1 MKITLALPFVLS
13 ALSWLSAVGGASAQS
28 FSIDRFAIAGG
39 GVTFATGGPYSL
51 GGTLG
56 QPAVGVSTGG
66 NYELAGGFWAG
77 AISLAP
83 TALLTVTTVAGEV
96 QIGWPAPLS
105 NWVLEGATT
114 LGPVPDWAEVV
125 PAPVGNSFTT
135 PVGGGLKFFRL
146 RKP

>member
-1 MKITLALPFVLS
+1 MKIPFTLPLVLS

-28 FSIDRFAIAGG
+28 YAIDRFAIAGG
-39 GVTFATGGPYSL
+39 GGTFATGGPYSL
-51 GGTLG
+51 GGTIG
-56 QPAVGVSTGG
+56 QPTAAASTGG
-66 NYELAGGFWAG
+66 SYELAGGFWAG

-83 TALLTVTTVAGEV
+83 AALLTVTTVAGEI

-105 NWVLEGATT
+105 NWILEGATT
-114 LGPVPDWAEVV
+114 LGPVPDWVEVA